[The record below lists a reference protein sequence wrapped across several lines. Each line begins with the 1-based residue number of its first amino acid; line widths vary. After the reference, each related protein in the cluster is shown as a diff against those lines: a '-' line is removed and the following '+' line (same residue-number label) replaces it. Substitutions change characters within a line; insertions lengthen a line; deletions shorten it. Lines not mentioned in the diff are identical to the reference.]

1 MKTFLW
7 VNLYAILVGIGGY
20 IGGVL
25 TGGVVKIMIKDT
37 WELAKSFAFVR
48 TILAIF
54 RGVK

>member
-20 IGGVL
+20 IGGVM
-25 TGGVVKIMIKDT
+25 TGGVVKIMIKDI
-37 WELAKSFAFVR
+37 WEFTKSFAFVR

-54 RGVK
+54 KGRQ